1 MSTGPVRPG
10 ARRRRFTRRPASQ
23 AASMKPEAA
32 ASAVIHES
40 RPDHWRRS
48 WAATARVGDPTD
60 DRRRRSDIQ
69 TSAQACGHATSSIR
83 NVGRAGCGALATLD
97 ERLGRPINLPG
108 APAGT
113 SYLGLPTRR
122 SAAGP
127 VIIYRSMLPSEGEG
141 WLVVS
146 LLSPTEYRNIG
157 RAEELVTAS
166 PAAREI
172 VNAVVAGTVATA
184 GAATATGT
192 APSPNSL
199 QHPADRWFGGD
210 NRHRHVNHRGI
221 TVVRRRSA

>member
-1 MSTGPVRPG
+1 MSTGPARPG

-23 AASMKPEAA
+23 AASIKPEAA
-32 ASAVIHES
+32 ASAVIHEG
-40 RPDHWRRS
+40 RPDHRRRS

-83 NVGRAGCGALATLD
+83 NVGRAGCGSGSCDSRRKARAADQPARCTGRDVL
-97 ERLGRPINLPG
+97 LG
-108 APAGT
+108 PAN
-113 SYLGLPTRR
+113 SA

-127 VIIYRSMLPSEGEG
+127 VIIYRSMLSSEGEG

-146 LLSPTEYRNIG
+146 LLSPAEYRNIG

-184 GAATATGT
+184 GAATATGA
-192 APSPNSL
+192 APSGPRVHDL
-199 QHPADRWFGGD
+199 
-210 NRHRHVNHRGI
+210 RH
-221 TVVRRRSA
+221 